1 MRLQIKKNNITKQ
14 KGFTL
19 MELLIGV
26 AIAGL
31 LAGGIAEAIHQIIM
45 VNANDSSRMTAVK
58 QIESTIDMIRQDALM
73 AQMVIAYPD
82 LYPRDGNPDGVLML
96 RWTDW
101 TNNVKNEVIYLRD
114 GNCLKRK
121 LLKDGIENST
131 KTVASN
137 IKSFNFD
144 NADSFS
150 YCQKVTL
157 TISSEVESLRSA
169 VESRTFDV
177 RPRPIL

>member
-1 MRLQIKKNNITKQ
+1 
-14 KGFTL
+14 
-19 MELLIGV
+19 
-26 AIAGL
+26 
-31 LAGGIAEAIHQIIM
+31 
-45 VNANDSSRMTAVK
+45 MTAVK
-58 QIESTIDMIRQDALM
+58 QVESTIDTIRQDALM
-73 AQMVIAYPD
+73 AQLVIAYPD

-101 TNNVKNEVIYLRD
+101 TDNVKNEVIYFTD
-114 GNCLKRK
+114 GNCLKRR
-121 LLKDGIENST
+121 LLKDGIENSI
-131 KTVASN
+131 KTIANN

-157 TISSEVESLRSA
+157 TVSSEVQSLKSA